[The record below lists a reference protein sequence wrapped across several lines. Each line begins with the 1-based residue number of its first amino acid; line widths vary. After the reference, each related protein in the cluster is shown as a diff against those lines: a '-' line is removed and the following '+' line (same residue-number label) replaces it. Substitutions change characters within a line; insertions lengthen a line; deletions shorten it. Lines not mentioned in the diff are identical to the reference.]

1 MEGRTPL
8 EEPKTLSPQEGQE
21 LARQLEAAGL
31 RDKQAP
37 PIDTSQ
43 RLSPEDGAK
52 AWRIAQEI
60 MRQRAEAE
68 ARAQREAMP
77 TRPDEPKDHVQELS
91 IADIQKALIKKD
103 AAERAEK
110 KQAVYRQLQ
119 EIYGS

>member
-37 PIDTSQ
+37 PTDTSQ

-60 MRQRAEAE
+60 MRQ
-68 ARAQREAMP
+68 RAQREAMP

-91 IADIQKALIKKD
+91 IADIQKALLEKD